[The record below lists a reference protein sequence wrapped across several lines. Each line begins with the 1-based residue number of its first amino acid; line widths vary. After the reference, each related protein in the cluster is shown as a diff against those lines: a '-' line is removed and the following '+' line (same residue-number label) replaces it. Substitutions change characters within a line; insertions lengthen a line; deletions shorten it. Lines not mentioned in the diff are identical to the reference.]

1 MRQFFKILITIWRS
15 SVTMSYSFKHKFCHA
30 LTHTHTHAPPP
41 LFKMLCIQCQVLAF
55 KTPRSNT
62 ATTVTMSHTI
72 QLKETIYESHLNSL
86 IFPCFGS
93 KIWLAPTTLF
103 GITICFLQPFDS
115 FKWLASSNFFL
126 QYHSWITHLKATT
139 IEEMI
144 SN

>member
-15 SVTMSYSFKHKFCHA
+15 SVTIRYSFKHKFCHA
-30 LTHTHTHAPPP
+30 LTHMH
-41 LFKMLCIQCQVLAF
+41 
-55 KTPRSNT
+55 SNT
-62 ATTVTMSHTI
+62 YTRTTTTIIQNSLHSMPSTCLQNPSIKYCNYCYHVTH
-72 QLKETIYESHLNSL
+72 TIYESHLNSL

-126 QYHSWITHLKATT
+126 QCHSWITHLKATT